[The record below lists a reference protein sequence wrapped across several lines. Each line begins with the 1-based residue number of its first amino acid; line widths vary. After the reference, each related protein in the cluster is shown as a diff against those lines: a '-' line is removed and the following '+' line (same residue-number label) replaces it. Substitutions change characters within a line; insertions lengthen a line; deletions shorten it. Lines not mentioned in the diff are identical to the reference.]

1 MRLGTVGRACR
12 SKRSPGCRGLSGV
25 DGAGRWRESQCSYP
39 GRPVADAGK
48 AGNLH
53 WKVQLRRQ
61 ESAEAI
67 VLLREE
73 GPNMR
78 PRERSYEFERGTE
91 KAENPGKGLP

>member
-1 MRLGTVGRACR
+1 M
-12 SKRSPGCRGLSGV
+12 
-25 DGAGRWRESQCSYP
+25 P
-39 GRPVADAGK
+39 GRPS
-48 AGNLH
+48 NLYR
-53 WKVQLRRQ
+53 KVQLRRQ

-78 PRERSYEFERGTE
+78 PRERSYEFERETE